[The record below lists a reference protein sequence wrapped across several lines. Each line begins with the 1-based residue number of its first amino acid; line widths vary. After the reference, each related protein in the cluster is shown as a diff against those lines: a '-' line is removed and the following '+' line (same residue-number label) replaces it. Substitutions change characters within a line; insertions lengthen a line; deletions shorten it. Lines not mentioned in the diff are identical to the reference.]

1 MNTESPDLSSRA
13 RSTAIALPAPA
24 IPIPISLKR
33 SLGWKSLLCVV
44 YVTVCSGPFGLEEF
58 VTTVGPGMTFI
69 LLLVT
74 PILWGLPLLFMSAEL
89 SSALPVEGG
98 LYRWVK
104 TAFGDFWGFQAGWWW
119 WISSFLDCAI
129 YAVLVADYFKFFDPE
144 MSELAHWGI
153 ALAVIW
159 FFTLLNIRGVE
170 VVGTSSILF
179 VLFMTLP
186 FIVMILLGLP
196 QISHNPFLPLVPKG
210 KSLTSVLSPGLL
222 MAIWFISGF
231 EGVGTAAE
239 EIKNSER
246 AIARALVVIFPLVL
260 ASYGLPIIVS
270 LAIDPNWQN
279 WESGHFAKIAE
290 MIGGPFLGGWVS
302 MAGVISNMALFGTWL
317 LSYSRLP
324 FAMAHDG
331 YLPKAI
337 TRVSP
342 KYGTPVIAIV
352 LSGIIYSIFA
362 WGDFQSLVVINIWV
376 ILCGIFLEF
385 FALAKL
391 RRRRPDLPR
400 YFRVPG
406 GNIGLWLTVICPVA
420 VGLFAMLAS
429 ESDEIIAGSIAVATG
444 PVAFWLCKRFVKSR
458 ND

>member
-1 MNTESPDLSSRA
+1 VNTEQSGLSSTA
-13 RSTAIALPAPA
+13 QSTAIALHAPA
-24 IPIPISLKR
+24 ISSPVSLKR

-44 YVTVCSGPFGLEEF
+44 YVTVCAGPFGLEEF
-58 VTTVGPGMTFI
+58 VTAVGPGMAFI
-69 LLLVT
+69 LLLII

-129 YAVLVADYFKFFDPE
+129 YAVLVADYFAFFNPE
-144 MSELAHWGI
+144 MSKLAHWGI

-170 VVGTSSILF
+170 LVGTSSLLF

-186 FIVMILLGLP
+186 FIVMIVAGAPKISTIPLTPILP
-196 QISHNPFLPLVPKG
+196 EG
-210 KSLTSVLSPGLL
+210 KSFSSVLSTGLL
-222 MAIWFISGF
+222 MGIWFISGF

-246 AIARALVVIFPLVL
+246 AIARALVLIFPLVL
-260 ASYGLPIIVS
+260 ASYGLPILVS
-270 LAIDPNWQN
+270 LAVDPNWQS
-279 WESGHFAKIAE
+279 WGSGHFAKIAE
-290 MIGGPFLGGWVS
+290 KIGGPALGGWVS
-302 MAGVISNMALFGTWL
+302 IAGVISNMALFSTWL

-342 KYGTPVIAIV
+342 KYGTPFTAIV
-352 LSGIIYSIFA
+352 LSGVIYSIFA
-362 WGDFQSLVVINIWV
+362 WGDFQSLVIINIWV

-385 FALAKL
+385 LALAKL
-391 RRRRPDLPR
+391 RFSRPDLPR

-406 GNIGLWLTVICPVA
+406 GRIGLWLTVICPVA
-420 VGLFAMLAS
+420 VGLFAMFAG
-429 ESDEIIAGSIAVATG
+429 ESKEIIAGSIAVATG
-444 PVAFWLCKRFVKSR
+444 PIAFWLCKKFVKSR